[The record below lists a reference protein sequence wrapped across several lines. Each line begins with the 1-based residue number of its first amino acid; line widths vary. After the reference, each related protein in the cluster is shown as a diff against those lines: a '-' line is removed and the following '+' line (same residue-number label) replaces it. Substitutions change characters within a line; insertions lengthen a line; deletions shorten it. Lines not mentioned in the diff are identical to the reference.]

1 MFASDSQVGRTR
13 VNKIKEGK
21 KRPPKSRELNV
32 DDHLVHI
39 KPRSS
44 IEIPKN
50 KYKIIGQL
58 PKKNITGIDKL
69 MQLQHYLLKEGYSVS
84 DYKDY
89 IQEKIN
95 NDKYYY
101 KSLSDENISKL
112 HKRYRLLVQK
122 RDNQYNKLGDEKRM
136 NRKQRKLFR
145 EKRKNVVDERKR
157 ELINKLFLEINRSNT
172 IGLTH
177 NCNLLKDKP
186 ENWNNTK
193 LYLFTGGRYIES
205 HDKKWVDIYEKLVS
219 QNTSNVFDMNDK
231 DDMYQYIMNQ

>member
-1 MFASDSQVGRTR
+1 MFASNSQVGRTR
-13 VNKIKEGK
+13 VNKIREGK

-50 KYKIIGQL
+50 KYKVIGQL
-58 PKKNITGIDKL
+58 PKKNVTGVDKL
-69 MQLQHYLLKEGYSVS
+69 MQLQQKLVNEGYSVG

-101 KSLSDENISKL
+101 KTLSDEDISKL

-136 NRKQRKLFR
+136 NRKQRKLYR
-145 EKRKNVVDERKR
+145 EKRKNLVDERKR
-157 ELINKLFLEINRSNT
+157 ELINKLFVEINRSNAGG
-172 IGLTH
+172 ITH
-177 NCNLLKDKP
+177 NCNLLKDDP
-186 ENWNNTK
+186 DNWNNTK
-193 LYLFTGGRYIES
+193 MFLFIGGKYIES
-205 HDKKWVDIYEKLVS
+205 YDKAWIDIYSKIVS
-219 QNTSNVFDMNDK
+219 PNTSNIFDMNDQ
-231 DDMYQYIMNQ
+231 DDMYKYIMNQ